1 MDNKRIL
8 AFVVLGIMMA
18 FLAAC
23 AQPKQAEKP
32 VTAQPAPEVQKEAP
46 KEAAPVEA
54 PKEAAMPS
62 QINDV
67 GEQLNIVD
75 QTASEINTAD
85 LVDVEGA
92 VAEIE
97 NI

>member
-1 MDNKRIL
+1 MADKKIL
-8 AFVVLGIMMA
+8 AFVVLGVVMV

-23 AQPKQAEKP
+23 SKPEVAPARTQP
-32 VTAQPAPEVQKEAP
+32 VPEVQKEVP
-46 KEAAPVEA
+46 QEVAPVEA
-54 PKEAAMPS
+54 PKETAMPS
-62 QINDV
+62 QISDV
-67 GEQLNIVD
+67 GEQLNTVD

-85 LVDVEGA
+85 LADVEGA